1 MGLVINS
8 TTGVIDVS
16 ASTVGTYNVV
26 YTVGNV
32 SATTQVTIENCD
44 SGGGS
49 GEDSGDRQGSRDDGG

>member
-16 ASTVGTYNVV
+16 ASTVGTYNVI

-32 SATTQVTIENCD
+32 SATTQVTIQDC
-44 SGGGS
+44 SS

>member
-1 MGLVINS
+1 MGLIINS

-32 SATTQVTIENCD
+32 SATTQVTIEDC
-44 SGGGS
+44 SC

>member
-44 SGGGS
+44 SG
-49 GEDSGDRQGSRDDGG
+49 DSGDRQGSRDDGG